1 MTQEYQLLIII
12 GLLCIVGIGLVFI
25 FYPKKIKEWL
35 IWACS
40 QAELILGSGT
50 GMLKLR
56 EVLCEILDKTKK
68 LHRIIE
74 KIVPFSVFKKWT
86 EESLVIFKDWLE
98 NNPKAQEIFGGD
110 TNETK

>member
-12 GLLCIVGIGLVFI
+12 GLLCIVGIALVFI

-56 EVLCEILDKTKK
+56 EVYDMFTKQYP
-68 LHRIIE
+68 LIA

-98 NNPKAQEIFGGD
+98 NHPNAQEIFGGD
-110 TNETK
+110 TNETE

>member
-1 MTQEYQLLIII
+1 MELFLQNKETLF
-12 GLLCIVGIGLVFI
+12 GLLVLAFLFLGAVFI

-40 QAELILGSGT
+40 QAELVLGSGT

-56 EVLCEILDKTKK
+56 EVYDMFTKQYP
-68 LHRIIE
+68 LIA

-86 EESLVIFKDWLE
+86 EQSLKVFKDWLQ
-98 NNPKAQEIFGGD
+98 NNPQAQEMFGGGSS
-110 TNETK
+110 NEEK

>member
-12 GLLCIVGIGLVFI
+12 GLLCIVGMALVFI

-56 EVLCEILDKTKK
+56 EVYDMFIKQYPLIA
-68 LHRIIE
+68 

-86 EESLVIFKDWLE
+86 EESLVVFKDWLE

-110 TNETK
+110 TNETE